1 MSEFVLRVLTIN
13 LITMSNLSSDCC
25 GASPWLDNEDLGRC
39 SKCLECCEFETEE
52 EVTSKEQSLK
62 QLASLLWITCKVKEF
77 GLAGARLKMRKMGLP
92 LHEIQFVTNQMLK
105 FQ

>member
-1 MSEFVLRVLTIN
+1 
-13 LITMSNLSSDCC
+13 MSNLSSDCC
-25 GASPWLDNEDLGRC
+25 GASPWLNNEDLGRC
-39 SKCLECCEFETEE
+39 SSCKECCEFVSDD

-77 GLAGARLKMRKMGLP
+77 GLAGARLKMLQRGLAP
-92 LHEIQFVTNQMLK
+92 HEIQFVTNQLLK